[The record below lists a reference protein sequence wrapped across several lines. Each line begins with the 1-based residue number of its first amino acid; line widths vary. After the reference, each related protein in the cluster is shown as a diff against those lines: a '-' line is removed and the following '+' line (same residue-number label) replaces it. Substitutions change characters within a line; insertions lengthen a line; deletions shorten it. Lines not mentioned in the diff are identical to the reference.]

1 MSEPATALGGAEY
14 QGYVTVR
21 ELGPQGMIT
30 LRGHLSEEGEG
41 FATILHDV
49 CGVAVP
55 GTRAIE
61 TGPQGRALAW
71 MSPDELMLLCARDEA
86 GALAAQL
93 AEALAEQH
101 ALALDISDARAM
113 FELQGRGLREV
124 LMKLAP
130 VDLRPGTFKPGEF
143 RRTRLTQVP
152 AAFWM
157 PDETTL
163 RLVCFRSVARYVFD
177 LLGSAAR
184 PGSEVG
190 WG

>member
-30 LRGHLSEEGEG
+30 LRGDLSEEGEG
-41 FATILHDV
+41 FAMGLRDV

-61 TGPQGRALAW
+61 TGPRGRALAW
-71 MSPDELMLLCARDEA
+71 MSPDELMLFCARDEA
-86 GALAAQL
+86 ETLEVQL
-93 AEALAEQH
+93 AEALANMH
-101 ALALDISDARAM
+101 ALALNVSHARAM

-124 LMKLAP
+124 IMKLAP
-130 VDLRPGTFKPGEF
+130 VDMRAGAFGPGEI

-163 RLVCFRSVARYVFD
+163 RLICFRSVARYVFD
-177 LLGSAAR
+177 LLSGAAR

-190 WG
+190 WD